1 MDYAAGMTTSEAA
14 TVCINIGPAERRK
27 RLVIGVGELAFTLAL
42 LAFFIATDKP
52 RALRLALFLPWL
64 FGAIGVFQAIES
76 TCVALV
82 AKNQRNLDSGVEPM
96 PEAERDAIR
105 RRARKV
111 YIESVAA
118 AALVTLASMLLP

>member
-1 MDYAAGMTTSEAA
+1 MGYAAPMTTSEAA

-27 RLVIGVGELAFTLAL
+27 RLVIGVAELAFTLAL
-42 LAFFIATDKP
+42 LVFFIATD
-52 RALRLALFLPWL
+52 RSRLLRLVLFLPWL
-64 FGAIGVFQAIES
+64 FGAIGVFQALES
-76 TCVALV
+76 TCVAL
-82 AKNQRNLDSGVEPM
+82 AARDQRNLDAGVEPV

-118 AALVTLASMLLP
+118 AALVTLASLLLP

>member
-1 MDYAAGMTTSEAA
+1 MTTSETAS
-14 TVCINIGPAERRK
+14 VCINIGPAERRK
-27 RLVIGVGELAFTLAL
+27 RLVIGLAELAFTLAL
-42 LAFFIATDKP
+42 LAFLISSDKP

-64 FGAIGVFQAIES
+64 FGAIGVFQALES

-82 AKNQRNLDSGVEPM
+82 ARNQRNLDGGIEPM
-96 PEAERDAIR
+96 PDAERDAIR

-118 AALVTLASMLLP
+118 AALVTLASLLLP